1 MKKLVIALGASVVVG
16 FVVLG
21 TALAHG
27 PGPVRPATGRVVKIQ
42 AGSPA
47 ELTIVHIVR
56 GCHNWTDGKTIAEKA
71 DVTLHHGGRLT
82 ILNQDVDL
90 HSAARGTSDPD
101 REGDDDELEP
111 EAPVREAGSLPVQ
124 DRYVRHA
131 GYARDEDDRAG
142 LPAHPPRPREVTPR
156 RLVLETRQ
164 RPRPGA
170 RPGERLRVW

>member
-42 AGSPA
+42 AGSSA

-56 GCHNWTDGKTIAEKA
+56 GCHNRTDGKTIAEKA
-71 DVTLHHGGRLT
+71 DVTLHDGKWLT

-90 HSAARGTSDPD
+90 HKIVQLAGPRIPTGKAMTMNSSLKLRFAKPGLYRFKTVTSDMPGMPEMKTIEPD
-101 REGDDDELEP
+101 YRLILLVH
-111 EAPVREAGSLPVQ
+111 VR
-124 DRYVRHA
+124 
-131 GYARDEDDRAG
+131 
-142 LPAHPPRPREVTPR
+142 
-156 RLVLETRQ
+156 
-164 RPRPGA
+164 
-170 RPGERLRVW
+170 